1 MIDKLDK
8 IVAFLGPE
16 ASFSSIATT
25 EIFGDSI
32 KRLPLQTIHDVF
44 ISVEN
49 DESDYGVV
57 PIENST
63 EGSVAATLDE
73 LINTNLNI
81 TAERE
86 IRISLNLMSESGEL
100 NKIKKLYSHPHAIGQ
115 CREWISANIPH
126 VEIINV
132 TSTTV
137 AASYAS
143 NDKEA
148 AAVASAVASSTYHL
162 KIAAENIE
170 DIQEN
175 YTRFFVMGKTQSIPS
190 GNDKT
195 SIVCSV
201 KDKPAALL
209 SLLKPFADYAINMKK
224 IESRPVR
231 KKMWDY
237 NFFIDFLGHRDEEIV
252 KEALIKMN
260 EEAVFFKILGSYA
273 VGVSNT

>member
-1 MIDKLDK
+1 MIDKLNN

-44 ISVEN
+44 ISVEKG
-49 DESDYGVV
+49 ESDYGVV

-73 LINTNLNI
+73 LINTSLNI

-137 AASYAS
+137 AASNAS

-170 DIQEN
+170 DIHEN
-175 YTRFFVMGKTQSIPS
+175 YTRFFVMGKTLSTHS

-273 VGVSNT
+273 VGVSNS